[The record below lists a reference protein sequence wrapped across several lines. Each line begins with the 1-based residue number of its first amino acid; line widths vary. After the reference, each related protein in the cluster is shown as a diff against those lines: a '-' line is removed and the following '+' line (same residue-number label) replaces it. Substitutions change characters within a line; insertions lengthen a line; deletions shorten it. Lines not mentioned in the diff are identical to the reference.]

1 MKSDFFSFDFDG
13 FGGLPLTI
21 QTLVDFYY
29 TDALRSLKTSD
40 RERWEQFRS
49 PKRLA
54 NAEKVDHESER
65 SC

>member
-13 FGGLPLTI
+13 SGGLLVTI

-65 SC
+65 SS